1 MVFLGSLQP
10 LVPILRVNH
19 ILPSILLINSHYPL
33 TEKKKNAWIKAVERK
48 GQWEATG

>member
-33 TEKKKNAWIKAVERK
+33 TEQTGLSSLANTGAVIL
-48 GQWEATG
+48 TITFL